1 MSNMLNT
8 ILENID
14 TATAIVTALSALV
27 ILLVREYVKI
37 RKIIATKG
45 ALDELNKI
53 IAPYS
58 AEAVKSPATVL
69 SGLTQKPVDGSKLD
83 LTKKENKAIIVAQAS
98 YEQAVSEKP
107 TILKKLGIDSAADVL
122 PFVDVLYKSIIKPIA
137 KKM

>member
-1 MSNMLNT
+1 MSNILNT

-53 IAPYS
+53 IAPFS
-58 AEAVKSPATVL
+58 AEAVKSPTTVL
-69 SGLTQKPVDGSKLD
+69 SGLTQRPMDGSKLD

-107 TILKKLGIDSAADVL
+107 TILKKLGINSAADVL